1 VKLQDPLNRKDN
13 SMKQMKMILF
23 LACLLAFSIAGIA
36 QEDEEYEAWMET
48 VSATVPSLRKN
59 LEAKSGDAAAADAKK
74 LQDVF
79 AQVHAFWQKKNVA
92 DAMQFAM
99 DAQTNF
105 GSAAELASAGKFDEA
120 TAAVAKAQT
129 TCMGC
134 HSAHRERT
142 PEGEWRIK

>member
-1 VKLQDPLNRKDN
+1 
-13 SMKQMKMILF
+13 MKRTMLL

-36 QEDEEYEAWMET
+36 QEDEDYETWMET
-48 VSATVPSLRKN
+48 ASATVPNLRKN
-59 LEAKSGDAAAADAKK
+59 LEAKSGDAAASDAKK
-74 LQDVF
+74 LQEVF

-105 GSAAELASAGKFDEA
+105 GAAAELASAGKFEEA
-120 TAAVAKAQT
+120 TAAVNRAQSN
-129 TCMGC
+129 CNGC

-142 PEGEWRIK
+142 PDGKWRMK